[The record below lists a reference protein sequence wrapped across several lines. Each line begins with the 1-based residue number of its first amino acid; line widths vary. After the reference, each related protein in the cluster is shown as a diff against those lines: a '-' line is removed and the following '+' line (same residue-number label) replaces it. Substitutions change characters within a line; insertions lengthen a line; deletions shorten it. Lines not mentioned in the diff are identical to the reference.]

1 VPSRPTFR
9 EVPEGPWTIGSMT
22 VSASLVKHP
31 GPAVGYRIE
40 DGGRA
45 LAYLPD
51 HEPGL
56 GTDLTAVTDRWIS
69 GIGIARNADLLIHDG
84 QYTVDEYDERVG
96 WGHSSTPDAVTFA
109 ERAHAG
115 RLVLFHHD
123 PLHSDDDL
131 EAILSEAERLAT
143 SITVELGHEGRVF
156 DL

>member
-1 VPSRPTFR
+1 
-9 EVPEGPWTIGSMT
+9 
-22 VSASLVKHP
+22 
-31 GPAVGYRIE
+31 
-40 DGGRA
+40 
-45 LAYLPD
+45 
-51 HEPGL
+51 
-56 GTDLTAVTDRWIS
+56 
-69 GIGIARNADLLIHDG
+69 
-84 QYTVDEYDERVG
+84 
-96 WGHSSTPDAVTFA
+96 VTFA